1 MFIQK
6 FDRNKRFRWN
16 SKQTISY
23 SPELYDAL
31 PQRKKQIKP
40 SKVIDLDETHLYWS
54 LTKFSSD
61 RGKSLQFS
69 N

>member
-6 FDRNKRFRWN
+6 IDRNKRFRWN

-31 PQRKKQIKP
+31 SQRKRQIKP
-40 SKVIDLDETHLYWS
+40 SKVIDLDETHLV
-54 LTKFSSD
+54 LVTNQILI
-61 RGKSLQFS
+61 GPG
-69 N
+69 